1 MDVDIDLPTTF
12 EPMKWFKTAVPASM
26 TKKTKDEKIP
36 DLVKHPCG
44 HYFQAV
50 PIDPVTHLSA
60 IPFKEAEDL
69 GYFKIDML
77 HLGLLDTIK
86 SKMELRLLMR
96 KEPDWSLLDD
106 EDVVEKLFHLSKHYL
121 LVNRVK
127 PKSVQ
132 ELADCMALI
141 RPGRKHLVDRYI
153 GDREEVR
160 EYMLYIRTDDDEYTF
175 KRSHAIA
182 YAFNV
187 VLQLHL
193 IKQGRL

>member
-12 EPMKWFKTAVPASM
+12 DPLKLFPSAIAASM
-26 TKKTKDEKIP
+26 TKLMKGETIP

-44 HYFQAV
+44 HYFQTV
-50 PIDPVTHLSA
+50 PIDPVTHLAA

-77 HLGLLDTIK
+77 HLGLLDGFKNKAEIR
-86 SKMELRLLMR
+86 RLMN

-106 EDVVEKLFHLSKHYL
+106 ADVVERLFHLGRHYD
-121 LVNRVK
+121 LVNKVK
-127 PKSVQ
+127 PRSVL
-132 ELADCMALI
+132 ELSDCMALI
-141 RPGRKHLVDRYI
+141 RPGKKSLVDTYVEE
-153 GDREEVR
+153 REYVR
-160 EYMLYIRTDDDEYTF
+160 DYMLYVRSEDDEYTF
-175 KRSHAIA
+175 KRSHALA

>member
-1 MDVDIDLPTTF
+1 MDVDIDLQTTF
-12 EPMKWFKTAVPASM
+12 DPLKFFNTAVPASM
-26 TKKTKDEKIP
+26 TKKAKDEKLP
-36 DLVKHPCG
+36 VLVKHPCG
-44 HYFQAV
+44 HYFQDV

-60 IPFKEAEDL
+60 IPFKEAEEA

-86 SKMELRLLMR
+86 SKSELRLLMS
-96 KEPDWSLLDD
+96 KEPDWSLLKD
-106 EDVVEKLFHLSKHYL
+106 EEVVEKLFHLSKHYQ

-127 PKSVQ
+127 PKTVQ

-141 RPGRKHLVDRYI
+141 RPGRKHLVDMYV
-153 GDREEVR
+153 DDKEHVR

>member
-1 MDVDIDLPTTF
+1 MDVDIDLPTSFDPTKMF
-12 EPMKWFKTAVPASM
+12 PKVVPASM
-26 TKKTKDEKIP
+26 TKKDSNNVI

-44 HYFQAV
+44 HYFQAI

-60 IPFKEAEDL
+60 IPFKEAEDM

-77 HLGLLDTIK
+77 HLGLLDEIK
-86 SKMELRLLMR
+86 TKSELRRLMR
-96 KEPDWSLLDD
+96 KEPDWTLLNDK
-106 EDVVEKLFHLSKHYL
+106 DVVEKLFHLSRHYG

-127 PKSVQ
+127 PQNVQ

-141 RPGRKHLVDRYI
+141 RPGRKNLVDLYV
-153 GDREEVR
+153 DDKEYVR
-160 EYMLYIRTDDDEYTF
+160 EHMLYIRTEEDEYVF

-193 IKQGRL
+193 IKQGRI